1 MCGGE
6 GESGNKRMLDA
17 RNRGRNRRWRAVG
30 APNERGSVLWN
41 VSAQRGFFRPVCI
54 NLLLR
59 ISSPGAVRSRSAE
72 SSFHIV
78 SFPGNWD
85 ATNPHANHRENIFTP
100 NVLNL
105 VWFLICILLEQL
117 SMERVRE
124 QMKRG
129 QLVERNSDLLK
140 FVVQQPIASLDLGE
154 KEQSSVSRNS
164 VVTPRNLRFRTTFS
178 RESCTEAALED
189 LCIRLNETYSTVQKA
204 CPIDLHVDCSER
216 ELNGRVTLEDLNDA
230 LEKNGGAVGA
240 RDCVLEI
247 SQIRVCSSVLAAKG
261 LSKMELEIDEDLPQ
275 IVMNTHSRVD
285 ESEQGFSSPVA
296 RNVTSSSIM
305 KEPQS
310 VLGKGDPGKENW
322 DPNVEWSDK
331 KSGSPLPE
339 WFSRKPLQDIT
350 DVLAAE
356 QGKEQQPQ
364 PKKKLKRKVSSSV
377 TSLFPTLS
385 ESLTTRKDSSVI
397 QLKCATFA
405 APKQYS
411 YLGKNFR

>member
-1 MCGGE
+1 M
-6 GESGNKRMLDA
+6 
-17 RNRGRNRRWRAVG
+17 
-30 APNERGSVLWN
+30 
-41 VSAQRGFFRPVCI
+41 
-54 NLLLR
+54 
-59 ISSPGAVRSRSAE
+59 SRSAE

>member
-1 MCGGE
+1 
-6 GESGNKRMLDA
+6 
-17 RNRGRNRRWRAVG
+17 
-30 APNERGSVLWN
+30 
-41 VSAQRGFFRPVCI
+41 
-54 NLLLR
+54 
-59 ISSPGAVRSRSAE
+59 
-72 SSFHIV
+72 
-78 SFPGNWD
+78 
-85 ATNPHANHRENIFTP
+85 
-100 NVLNL
+100 
-105 VWFLICILLEQL
+105 
-117 SMERVRE
+117 MERVRE